1 MPDDQFKNR
10 LILVVDD
17 EERMV
22 RFIRL
27 NLEHDGFKVI
37 EAFNGTKAINQV
49 RSNLPDLVLLDIMM
63 PDMDGFEVL
72 RIIRETSNVPVIMLT
87 AKGEEDD
94 RVRGL
99 ELGADDYVTKPFSP
113 RELVSR
119 VRAVLR
125 RTETTGVSTH
135 GLIEVDERL
144 KLDFERRE
152 IWVDGELVKL
162 RPTEYRLLYHLV
174 QNAGWVVTHDQIL
187 AKVWGYEYRDE
198 PHYVR
203 LYINYLRKKLEEDP
217 ANPKYI
223 LTERGVGYRFVD
235 FRRKDF
241 HRKPVISLTHELTK
255 KFFNLA
261 GDRFNRHQGQCPC
274 IYAANWQGGNG
285 YCKG

>member
-1 MPDDQFKNR
+1 MDTRIRDR
-10 LILVVDD
+10 RILVVDD

-27 NLEHDGFKVI
+27 NLEHDGFQVI
-37 EAFNGTKAINQV
+37 EAYRGMQAIDRL
-49 RSNLPDLVLLDIMM
+49 RSGLPDLILLDVML
-63 PDMDGFEVL
+63 PDIDGFEVL
-72 RIIRETSNVPVIMLT
+72 RMIREISSVPVIMLT

-99 ELGADDYVTKPFSP
+99 ELGADDYITKPFSP

-125 RTETTGVSTH
+125 RTESAAGTTH
-135 GLIEVDERL
+135 GLIMVDDRL
-144 KLDFERRE
+144 KLDFDRRE
-152 IWVDGELVKL
+152 VWVDGELVQL

-174 QNAGWVVTHDQIL
+174 QNAGWVIPHDQLL

-203 LYINYLRKKLEEDP
+203 LYINYLRKKLEKD
-217 ANPKYI
+217 ASNPQYI

-235 FRRKDF
+235 FRRQSAPSD
-241 HRKPVISLTHELTK
+241 
-255 KFFNLA
+255 
-261 GDRFNRHQGQCPC
+261 
-274 IYAANWQGGNG
+274 
-285 YCKG
+285 